1 MAFEQCARPLE
12 SLDDFFRLQEGF
24 SFYFI
29 PGRKQATMPCMMI
42 VAPRNLVSD
51 SPLVQEAI
59 DLLRVCGGRAPAA
72 DIADIVLKLPDLEA
86 ELAALLVSDLIRDDH
101 RLRLAVDAMVELNC
115 EDVESR
121 VLHESDF
128 VVVDVETTGA
138 KTPPGRITEIGA
150 YRVSRGRIVAEFQ
163 TLVNPETQI
172 PPFIVQLTGITNQMV
187 RDAPIFAEVI
197 EGWLGFASD
206 AVLVAHNAQF
216 DVRFLNHEIRRVFP
230 GRRMI
235 NSHLCTVKLSRR
247 IFPGLTNYRLHTIAE
262 HFTIPILNRHRA
274 PDDALATA
282 EIFIHILARL
292 RQHNVHDV
300 AGARLF
306 QFLAASEPC

>member
-1 MAFEQCARPLE
+1 MMAL
-12 SLDDFFRLQEGF
+12 
-24 SFYFI
+24 
-29 PGRKQATMPCMMI
+29 
-42 VAPRNLVSD
+42 PRNLVSD
-51 SPLVQEAI
+51 SPLLQEAI
-59 DLLRVCGGRAPAA
+59 DLLRVCGGSAPAA

-86 ELAALLVSDLIRDDH
+86 ELAALLVSDLIKDDH
-101 RLRLAVDAMVELNC
+101 RLRLSDGSIIVLDC
-115 EDVESR
+115 EDVEAR
-121 VLHESDF
+121 QLYESDF

-138 KTPPGRITEIGA
+138 KTPPCRITEIGA

-163 TLVNPETQI
+163 TLVNPETPI

-187 RDAPIFAEVI
+187 KNAPTFADVI
-197 EGWLGFASD
+197 EGWLDFAAD

-235 NSHLCTVKLSRR
+235 NSYLCTVKLSRR
-247 IFPGLTNYRLHTIAE
+247 IFPGLMNYRLHTVAD
-262 HFTIPILNRHRA
+262 HFTIPIINRHRA
-274 PDDALATA
+274 ADDALATA

-292 RQHNVHDV
+292 HQHGVRDV

-306 QFLAASEPC
+306 EFLAASEPC

>member
-1 MAFEQCARPLE
+1 MRVMTL
-12 SLDDFFRLQEGF
+12 
-24 SFYFI
+24 
-29 PGRKQATMPCMMI
+29 
-42 VAPRNLVSD
+42 PRNLVSD
-51 SPLVQEAI
+51 SPLIQEAI
-59 DLLRVCGGRAPAA
+59 ELLRVCGGRAPAA

-86 ELAALLVSDLIRDDH
+86 ELAALLVSDLIKDDH
-101 RLRLAVDAMVELNC
+101 RLRLGDGALIELDC

-138 KTPPGRITEIGA
+138 KTPPCRITEIGA

-163 TLVNPETQI
+163 TLVNPETLI

-187 RDAPIFAEVI
+187 KDAPIFADVI
-197 EGWLGFASD
+197 EGWLDFAAD

-247 IFPGLTNYRLHTIAE
+247 TFPGLTNYRLHTIAE

-282 EIFIHILARL
+282 EIFIRILARL
-292 RQHNVHDV
+292 SQHGIRDV

-306 QFLAASEPC
+306 QFLASEEPC